1 MSASEQRPVLSSCS
15 TSKRLRLA
23 LPEPEEAQ
31 GELAGSEGVAASS
44 SLGLRRPQWAELPQ
58 DLTVLVCYNLGPSAM
73 VGFLGS
79 CRRAHLMSRS
89 EEVWR
94 HFCLLRWGKGANIAL
109 YASAKELY
117 RDGNGWFPR
126 RCGRRRSPNLEVQ
139 ETTLHKSPC
148 LTMDMRMTNEEIV
161 TVSEAAK
168 TQHGVVQQAR
178 VHVIDPD
185 TLAVRQQIEVSRST
199 INCCDVGHGA
209 ICLGSDDFKVR
220 IYQQIGRSSPDG
232 SSSSAGSYELAS
244 EHLCTSEVNDLRFT
258 REDAIIAVRTHHN
271 RHPAGLDVI
280 PVQRPD
286 TRMSFQGG
294 SLATRGKFIHALDG
308 FEDGCSL
315 SCIACSGEDAIT
327 SAFSAMLFDFR
338 RSAPCVVDLPV
349 TSQSQ
354 GHPHA
359 TMLWPLRAG
368 RAPQVYANLLD
379 EGRHHDNGVIAM
391 VDFRYPNREVADLF
405 HFPDPVDDF
414 RCLDGSIYAA
424 CTDVAASIN
433 RIRIHRC
440 SYDRPDI
447 ERLCTVVEEYDAG
460 GRAPKEDLKVFS
472 ISSRG
477 LAMSYGTHLSVGR
490 LAEPLGQ
497 LDRADGYS
505 CPAGLRAPRSV
516 RSQWQSLLTE
526 ELPSQPHYCSL

>member
-1 MSASEQRPVLSSCS
+1 
-15 TSKRLRLA
+15 
-23 LPEPEEAQ
+23 
-31 GELAGSEGVAASS
+31 
-44 SLGLRRPQWAELPQ
+44 
-58 DLTVLVCYNLGPSAM
+58 
-73 VGFLGS
+73 
-79 CRRAHLMSRS
+79 MSRC

-94 HFCLLRWGKGANIAL
+94 CFCKLRWGKGANIAL

-126 RCGRRRSPNLEVQ
+126 RCGRRQSPHLEVQ

-168 TQHGVVQQAR
+168 DKYGVVQQAC

-185 TLAVRQQIEVSRST
+185 TLRVRQQIEASRST

-220 IYQQIGRSSPDG
+220 IYQRIGLSSPDG
-232 SSSSAGSYELAS
+232 SSNSAGSYELAS
-244 EHLCTSEVNDLRFT
+244 ESLCTSEVNDLRFT
-258 REDAIIAVRTHHN
+258 CEDSIIAVRTHHN

-286 TRMSFQGG
+286 ARISFQGG
-294 SLATRGKFIHALDG
+294 SLATRGKYIHALDG

-349 TSQSQ
+349 TSQQQ

-379 EGRHHDNGVIAM
+379 EGRQHENGVIAM
-391 VDFRYPNREVADLF
+391 VDFRYPCREVADLF

-424 CTDVAASIN
+424 CTDVAASQGVN

-440 SYDRPDI
+440 SNNQSDI
-447 ERLCTVVEEYDAG
+447 ERLCTVVEAYDAA

-472 ISSRG
+472 ICSRG
-477 LAMSYGTHLSVGR
+477 LAMSYGTQLSVGR
-490 LAEPLGQ
+490 LAEPLGHGN
-497 LDRADGYS
+497 RADGYA

-516 RSQWQSLLTE
+516 RSHRQSLLTE
-526 ELPSQPHYCSL
+526 ELPSQLHHCSL